1 MTLAGVAG
9 NKPVK
14 CSRDVTIVPDTS
26 LESALT
32 KGPYDAIVCPGGAG
46 GAKILSQV
54 PKDFVCLKKRFL
66 FLFFS
71 LAITV
76 INCHFHHQQ

>member
-32 KGPYDAIVCPGGAG
+32 KGPYD
-46 GAKILSQV
+46 
-54 PKDFVCLKKRFL
+54 
-66 FLFFS
+66 FS
-71 LAITV
+71 FRPRVSKGRELVGTRMRNV
-76 INCHFHHQQ
+76 